1 MEQYKLPRSNG
12 IQVKVR

>member
-1 MEQYKLPRSNG
+1 MEQYKLPMSNG